1 MNLFRLCGDLSHVV
15 SIVLLLL
22 KIRATRS
29 CVGIS
34 LKTQFLYL
42 VVFVTRY
49 LDLFVTFI
57 SLYNSVMKVA
67 FISTTAYILYLMF
80 FKFKHTYDKDHDTF
94 RIQFLIAFAAAL
106 AFVTPHRYSLLEV
119 LWTFS
124 LWLESVAILPQ
135 LYMLQTTGE
144 CENLTSHY
152 IFALGLYRALY
163 AVNWVYRYSTEPG
176 YWQPVTWI
184 AGILQTALYGDFF
197 YYYVASRR
205 RGKRL
210 KLPT

>member
-1 MNLFRLCGDLSHVV
+1 MNLFRLCGDLSHVI

-34 LKTQFLYL
+34 LKTQVLYL
-42 VVFVTRY
+42 MVFVTRY
-49 LDLFVTFI
+49 LDLFVTFF
-57 SLYNSVMKVA
+57 SLYNSLMKVL
-67 FISTTAYILYLMF
+67 FIATSAYVLYLMSS
-80 FKFKHTYDKDHDTF
+80 KYKLTYDKEHDTF
-94 RIQFLIAFAAAL
+94 RIQFLIGFAALLAL
-106 AFVTPHRYSLLEV
+106 LTSHRYTVLEV

-124 LWLESVAILPQ
+124 IWLESVAILPQ
-135 LYMLQTTGE
+135 LFMLQTTGE

-163 AVNWVYRYSTEPG
+163 AVNWVYRYLSEPD
-176 YWQPVTWI
+176 YWQPVTWL
-184 AGILQTALYGDFF
+184 AGILQTGLYGDFF
-197 YYYVASRR
+197 YYYVLSRR
-205 RGKRL
+205 QGKRL